1 MKTGLEVVVDIAVEQ
16 SEAYL
21 EGMKTLATKIL
32 MGFNPRPK
40 PTSKE

>member
-1 MKTGLEVVVDIAVEQ
+1 MANIPKFIQVFQ

-21 EGMKTLATKIL
+21 EGMKTTLQA
-32 MGFNPRPK
+32 GECQPCRSPK